1 MENENKRTNN
11 IALIVILILILIIL
25 GLVGYIVYDK
35 VLKPTE
41 TTEPTPA
48 VENTEVEE
56 TPGITEDEEYFN
68 ELLSTFLAHSNSYMK
83 NIDSFSDE
91 EITTYL
97 YFYYSDYANKNQV
110 SIPESNGRLTYNVSK
125 EELDN
130 LVLKTFGK
138 EEYNIESIGR
148 DGIKKIDENTY
159 QVYWNATGWF
169 IATSQLSEIT
179 KTNDGIIITYTLTG
193 NETFG
198 NNGKVIGTQKF
209 HLVKNEDDYN
219 VTKIEYIEN
228 K

>member
-1 MENENKRTNN
+1 METNKKG
-11 IALIVILILILIIL
+11 LIITL
-25 GLVGYIVYDK
+25 IIFIITTLLLAGYIIYDK

-41 TTEPTPA
+41 PKEPAPA
-48 VENTEVEE
+48 VEKPEVEE
-56 TPGITEDEEYFN
+56 TPGITEDEKYFN

-110 SIPESNGRLTYNVSK
+110 SIPENNGRLTYNVSK

-138 EEYNIESIGR
+138 EEFSIAEREGR
-148 DGIKKIDENTY
+148 TGIKKIDENTY

-209 HLVKNEDDYN
+209 HLVKNEDNYN

-228 K
+228 E